1 MTTDEQLIHD
11 EIIASLRKD
20 NDRFHRE
27 LPEMRNQNKRLTG
40 FLQDAAAFIRIAN
53 SGKGNWNSNIVL
65 ATLIHDINGLAEDQ
79 PCFLPRVSGYAK
91 RERDEKTRVA
101 QSYTRKENE

>member
-1 MTTDEQLIHD
+1 MTTDEQ
-11 EIIASLRKD
+11 LRKD

-40 FLQDAAAFIRIAN
+40 FLQ
-53 SGKGNWNSNIVL
+53 
-65 ATLIHDINGLAEDQ
+65 
-79 PCFLPRVSGYAK
+79 VSGYAK